1 MNGLPEGW
9 EATVF
14 GEVFDFKGGSQPP
27 KSTFFHEPGEGRIR
41 LLQIRDFESDDKAVY
56 IEDNGKWPRCEINDV
71 MVGRY
76 GASVGKVL
84 SGKAGAYNVALVK
97 WLFDH
102 DLLDRDWVERLLRSG
117 LFQEPLAML
126 SRSAQNGFNKG
137 DVEKFP
143 LALPPLAEQRRIVS
157 RLDQLSARTRAAK
170 DRLTHVQTLAT
181 RAKQATLAAETV
193 APWNEMNATTSRVVD
208 LLETSFDGPFGSK
221 LKTQDYTENGRRVV
235 RLENIGHLSF
245 RMEKES
251 FVSEAKFTELS
262 RHLLYADDVLFS
274 SFVDS
279 EIRVCRVPEELHQ
292 AAINKA
298 DCFCLRVNQ
307 SKVLPKFLEFRLA
320 APDTYLDFVKL
331 VHGATRP
338 RVGLKH
344 LKVYEILLP
353 DIEQQT
359 EIVRRIEAAFARIDR
374 MVADAAK
381 ALALLERLEQQLL
394 AKAFRGELVPQD
406 PSDEP
411 ASALLA
417 RIREARANAPKPKRA
432 RKKKGAS

>member
-1 MNGLPEGW
+1 M
-9 EATVF
+9 
-14 GEVFDFKGGSQPP
+14 
-27 KSTFFHEPGEGRIR
+27 
-41 LLQIRDFESDDKAVY
+41 
-56 IEDNGKWPRCEINDV
+56 
-71 MVGRY
+71 
-76 GASVGKVL
+76 
-84 SGKAGAYNVALVK
+84 
-97 WLFDH
+97 
-102 DLLDRDWVERLLRSG
+102 
-117 LFQEPLAML
+117 
-126 SRSAQNGFNKG
+126 
-137 DVEKFP
+137 EK
-143 LALPPLAEQRRIVS
+143 
-157 RLDQLSARTRAAK
+157 LDQLSARTRAAK
-170 DRLTHVQTLAT
+170 DHLTHVQTLAT
-181 RAKQATLAAETV
+181 RAKQATLAAEAV

-262 RHLLYADDVLFS
+262 RHLLHGDDVLFS

-298 DCFCLRVNQ
+298 DCFCLRADQ

-320 APDTYLDFVKL
+320 ARETYLDFVKL

-353 DIEQQT
+353 EVEEQT

-374 MVADAAK
+374 MVAEAAK

-417 RIREARANAPKPKRA
+417 RIREARANAPQPKRA
-432 RKKKGAS
+432 RKKKAAS